1 MNTDQLSMLEVA
13 IELLNQKKT
22 PQTILSLVEE
32 VLELKGLDDPD
43 KTLATQLY
51 IDITTSSDFVFCGEG
66 KWDLKSRQ
74 SLDVF
79 DRDGSYFNTGEG
91 YEDDEDPEEE
101 VKLDDYNID
110 EDDEDGQYDDYDDED
125 EDDEDI
131 DYHDDLLLD
140 EIDPN
145 EDDDGIDYL
154 DEEKYNDIMDDYED
168 MYED

>member
-1 MNTDQLSMLEVA
+1 MNTEQLSMLEVA

-22 PQTILSLVEE
+22 PQLMLSLIQE

-43 KTLATQLY
+43 QTLATQLY

-79 DRDGSYFNTGEG
+79 DRDGSYFNTGEE
-91 YEDDEDPEEE
+91 YKEDETEE
-101 VKLDDYNID
+101 VNLDDYNID
-110 EDDEDGQYDDYDDED
+110 DEDDEDSQYDEYDDEDDD

-131 DYHDDLLLD
+131 DYHDDLS
-140 EIDPN
+140 IDDIDSN
-145 EDDDGIDYL
+145 EDDEVYYL
-154 DEEKYNDIMDDYED
+154 DEEEYNDIMDDYED